1 MIKEAG
7 NIQIIQ
13 ALLGHGEEFRFY
25 TKTNGRLLMAFKQI
39 NKKMIKQ
46 DLYLNKITLE
56 AL

>member
-46 DLYLNKITLE
+46 ELYLNKITLE